1 MLAILSVHF
10 KVALH
15 YAPSFL
21 AFLKFRGLWR
31 LLECSSALRS
41 GDSISNRKF
50 FSDMKEGG
58 RVGESYLS
66 LPSLSLAIPPLDSAQ
81 KHLIVTA
88 ATATTARLRHSIQS
102 EQLDCFTFSDSN
114 FQGGVNQFP
123 PFSTLRTRN
132 HPRHWFASSKFVL
145 IFQWSFWKTDYK
157 NSGQVFIVIYF
168 VKRKKRSWQRSALAK

>member
-1 MLAILSVHF
+1 MFFLIQIMLAILSVHF

-88 ATATTARLRHSIQS
+88 AATATTHSAAATQHTVRAAWLFHIFRLELPGGSKPIPPLQYS
-102 EQLDCFTFSDSN
+102 SDS
-114 FQGGVNQFP
+114 QSPQ
-123 PFSTLRTRN
+123 TLIR
-132 HPRHWFASSKFVL
+132 KFKICL
-145 IFQWSFWKTDYK
+145 NLSMIILK
-157 NSGQVFIVIYF
+157 N
-168 VKRKKRSWQRSALAK
+168 WL